1 MAITADTTREN
12 PVANWRARSDME
24 RRRVIVYWLLGLG
37 LVIGYG
43 MLRGSTWQSSAEF
56 HTLIEAMA
64 TMLALMVGIMALVRY
79 YSRKSITIL
88 YIGTGF
94 LGTALLD
101 GYHTIVTSHFFA
113 PYPSLRPAV
122 ANTMELDR
130 VANVSVAAAM
140 AELAGLAL
148 ARP

>member
-1 MAITADTTREN
+1 MAITAASMREN
-12 PVANWRARSDME
+12 PVANRRARSEME
-24 RRRVIVYWLLGLG
+24 RRRVILYWLLALG

-101 GYHTIVTSHFFA
+101 GFHTIVTSHF
-113 PYPSLRPAV
+113 LRPSFPP
-122 ANTMELDR
+122 TCR
-130 VANVSVAAAM
+130 
-140 AELAGLAL
+140 
-148 ARP
+148 R

>member
-1 MAITADTTREN
+1 MAITAASVREN
-12 PVANWRARSDME
+12 PVANRRAGGDMV
-24 RRRVIVYWLLGLG
+24 RRRVIVYWLLALG

-64 TMLALMVGIMALVRY
+64 TELALMVGIMALVRY

-88 YIGTGF
+88 YIGTRF
-94 LGTALLD
+94 PRYRLPRRLPHRRDL
-101 GYHTIVTSHFFA
+101 TIFCSL
-113 PYPSLRPAV
+113 PSFRLAI
-122 ANTMELDR
+122 ADTMELDR